1 MRKSVLVA
9 AALFAASSAFAEP
22 PTPKGNTAPS
32 ESPRQVKQIAGGQ
45 SGGASAVVAGGVAQT
60 RLSPVAWVAIGVAA
74 VVVVASMSSDAAGG
88 PQPPA
93 TH

>member
-1 MRKSVLVA
+1 MRKTVFVA
-9 AALFAASSAFAEP
+9 AALFAASSVFAEA
-22 PTPKGNTAPS
+22 PTPKGNTASS

-45 SGGASAVVAGGVAQT
+45 AGGASPVVAGGAAQA

-74 VVVVASMSSDAAGG
+74 VVVVASMSSDAPGG
-88 PQPPA
+88 PSAPA